1 MVSGT
6 PDLRAALVD
15 LERRFWLQGA
25 GAPDFWRT
33 HFADDGLVAL
43 PLGIMDKSETVAA
56 MVDGQPWT
64 HVDLEDVRVVPVT
77 DSSAI
82 LTYAAAASRPNETGV
97 YRAIVGSLYVRTQD
111 TWQLMFH
118 QQSPR
123 AE

>member
-43 PLGIMDKSETVAA
+43 PLGIMDKSETVDA
-56 MVDGQPWT
+56 MVHGQRWT
-64 HVDLEDVRVVPVT
+64 NVDLRDVRVVPIT

-82 LTYAAAASRPNETGV
+82 LTYEAAATRLDETRV
-97 YRAIVGSLYVRTQD
+97 YRAIVGSLYVRKKD
-111 TWQLMFH
+111 AWQLMFH